1 MKTMATNVV
10 ITAGGQGAVFHGTV
24 LGPRNC
30 HLVGITSNAFNTA
43 LTSNGKMSPSTNATF
58 SNIVSIS
65 SLNNSF
71 TNNFGN
77 THLLWQVLGW
87 LCQHFLEQNPFRKR
101 GEQLVVLLNTEQG
114 TELDPKLAVYFHLG
128 SHHLDQDTEVQ

>member
-1 MKTMATNVV
+1 
-10 ITAGGQGAVFHGTV
+10 
-24 LGPRNC
+24 
-30 HLVGITSNAFNTA
+30 
-43 LTSNGKMSPSTNATF
+43 MSPSANATF

-77 THLLWQVLGW
+77 TLPSGGFSDGFANTSLSRVLSGKEGNNLLL
-87 LCQHFLEQNPFRKR
+87 
-101 GEQLVVLLNTEQG
+101 LLNTEQG

-128 SHHLDQDTEVQ
+128 SHHSDQDTEVQ

>member
-1 MKTMATNVV
+1 MATMVV

-24 LGPRNC
+24 LGPRSC
-30 HLVGITSNAFNTA
+30 HLMGITSNAFNTA
-43 LTSNGKMSPSTNATF
+43 LTSNGKMSPSANATF
-58 SNIVSIS
+58 SKIVSIS

-77 THLLWQVLGW
+77 TLTSSGGFSDGFANTSLSRILSGKEGNNLLL
-87 LCQHFLEQNPFRKR
+87 
-101 GEQLVVLLNTEQG
+101 LLNTEQG

>member
-1 MKTMATNVV
+1 MKTMTTSVV

-24 LGPRNC
+24 LGPRSC
-30 HLVGITSNAFNTA
+30 HLMGIISNAFNTA
-43 LTSNGKMSPSTNATF
+43 HTSNGKMSPSANATF

-77 THLLWQVLGW
+77 TLPSGGFSDGFANTSLSRVLSGKEGNNLLL
-87 LCQHFLEQNPFRKR
+87 
-101 GEQLVVLLNTEQG
+101 LLNTEQG

-128 SHHLDQDTEVQ
+128 SHHSDQDTEVQ